1 MIQAAII
8 FGLLCI
14 LASIFCAVLVV
25 ACVILGARRAA
36 MFGEVNDD

>member
-1 MIQAAII
+1 MIEAVIV
-8 FGLLCI
+8 LSLSCI